1 MPHAKRW
8 LYLVHRWLGVLL
20 CAFFAMWF
28 VSGVVMMYVGYP
40 KLTQAERLAHLP
52 PLRSATQGPER
63 LLEPAEAL
71 QRAGLA
77 GPLQDLRLAVASG
90 GRAVYLVVPAAPA
103 GDAATRPRRCDPC
116 WPFTCR
122 LPRCLPPWPAFWACR
137 CWRRPLPPLAR

>member
-1 MPHAKRW
+1 MLHAKRW

-52 PLRSATQGPER
+52 PLRSTTLGPER
-63 LLEPAEAL
+63 LLEPADAL
-71 QRAGLA
+71 TRAGLV

-90 GRAVYLVVPAAPA
+90 GRAVYLVVLAAPT
-103 GDAATRPRRCDPC
+103 GDAAPRPRRAPAPAVIDAL
-116 WPFTCR
+116 TGER
-122 LPRCLPPWPAFWACR
+122 LQHVDATHAI
-137 CWRRPLPPLAR
+137 A

>member
-52 PLRSATQGPER
+52 PLRSATLGAYAWRMQR
-63 LLEPAEAL
+63 QNLWLPA
-71 QRAGLA
+71 
-77 GPLQDLRLAVASG
+77 P
-90 GRAVYLVVPAAPA
+90 
-103 GDAATRPRRCDPC
+103 
-116 WPFTCR
+116 
-122 LPRCLPPWPAFWACR
+122 
-137 CWRRPLPPLAR
+137 